1 MDADALT
8 GAKYWKGQ
16 AQMLETQLDAC
27 RAERDLALRQG
38 KESASA
44 EFALRGEVRDL
55 RAKLVY
61 VQGLL
66 TQAKAQAKA

>member
-1 MDADALT
+1 MAADQLSE
-8 GAKYWKGQ
+8 AKYWKGQ
-16 AQMLETQLDAC
+16 ARMLETQLEAC

-55 RAKLVY
+55 RAKLVF

-66 TQAKAQAKA
+66 AKAKV